1 MIKNIISLCL
11 LLISVFLSFRHG
23 WASLHFS
30 DHPEQAKMIEELGI
44 DKTYVPILG
53 IYTILVGLLILF
65 PKTYFM
71 GNMLHAISI
80 VTIMALALKAG
91 NIKMALLEIPF
102 LMIPLAMAWLKY
114 PFKN

>member
-1 MIKNIISLCL
+1 MVKNIISLCL
-11 LLISVFLSFRHG
+11 LLVSVFLSFRHG
-23 WASLHFS
+23 WASLNYS
-30 DHPEQAKMIEELGI
+30 DHPEQAKMIDQLGI
-44 DKTYVPILG
+44 DKTFVPFLG

-71 GNMLHAISI
+71 GNLLHAISI
-80 VTIMALALKAG
+80 VTIMALALKTG

-102 LMIPLAMAWLKY
+102 LTIPLAMIWLKY